1 MSCFLFGLVLVWGFV
16 GLGFCQYQV
25 HLAEKRKEHCEGGG
39 QGLED
44 KEALMN

>member
-1 MSCFLFGLVLVWGFV
+1 MSCFLFGFGF
-16 GLGFCQYQV
+16 GLGFYQYQV
-25 HLAEKRKEHCEGGG
+25 HLAEKRKEHCEGGE